1 MRLAALA
8 RFLQR
13 LGAPRAQ
20 PTAFEVTPEIRVLNV
35 MLQVAIHGARR
46 AIEPRRNKDANRRHP
61 AGMNIEEA
69 KYLRLGKA
77 EGVEDRAGLQIN
89 VGPKL
94 DDELHAERPLA
105 DFVAGGGSQPRVEG
119 GTDRADRP
127 TSYDGER
134 RAYIHSG
141 SEARL
146 RVSLAVHP
154 LID

>member
-1 MRLAALA
+1 IRLPALA

-20 PTAFEVTPEIRVLNV
+20 PTAFQVTPEIRVLNV
-35 MLQVAIHGARR
+35 MLQVAIHGARWK
-46 AIEPRRNKDANRRHP
+46 IEPRRNKDANRRHT

-77 EGVEDRAGLQIN
+77 EGVEDRAGRQVNL
-89 VGPKL
+89 GPKF

-105 DFVAGGGSQPRVEG
+105 DFVARGSSQPIVEVV
-119 GTDRADRP
+119 TDRSDRP
-127 TSYDGER
+127 ISDDGER
-134 RAYIHSG
+134 RAYVHSG
-141 SEARL
+141 SEAGL
-146 RVSLAVHP
+146 GVSLAVHT

>member
-46 AIEPRRNKDANRRHP
+46 AIEPRRNKDADRRHP

-69 KYLRLGKA
+69 EYLRLGKA
-77 EGVEDRAGLQIN
+77 EGVEDRARLQIN
-89 VGPKL
+89 PGPKL
-94 DDELHAERPLA
+94 DRK
-105 DFVAGGGSQPRVEG
+105 S
-119 GTDRADRP
+119 T
-127 TSYDGER
+127 
-134 RAYIHSG
+134 
-141 SEARL
+141 RL
-146 RVSLAVHP
+146 NSSH
-154 LID
+154 